1 MKLEKFIEK
10 LDKGEIKDLKPY
22 IEKENIDILLEIAK
36 RGLEVDYLLKRGEL
50 EVIETLINNG
60 YASEYYDFW
69 KHHSKQSIRETLA
82 KNGFFRDEFIKD
94 KKYPVRL
101 AAAGMDPEYLIK
113 LANRT
118 KTNTE
123 HNEIAYRFRQMPN
136 LTIDQIDFILQNAY
150 SRYYE
155 DAFRLKREGTL
166 KEPTVFEKTL
176 TTSQLFALN
185 NPLWVN
191 CLSVDIIHKILM
203 CYNDA
208 KQDGWVDQFGDLLDR
223 FTANNYE
230 DIYGIQNN
238 YIKEKGIKH
247 MATLRKIKDASTSNT
262 YTITVERGVDVM
274 KTINTYQTTS
284 PETDIIVQLLIY
296 AHKNDWSISQWTPN
310 KSSCL
315 S

>member
-22 IEKENIDILLEIAK
+22 IEKENVDILLEIAQ

-60 YASEYYDFW
+60 YASKYYDFW

-118 KTNTE
+118 KTDTE
-123 HNEIAYRFRQMPN
+123 KYEIAKRFRQMPN
-136 LTIDQIDFILQNAY
+136 ITIEQIDFILQNSY
-150 SRYYE
+150 SNYYE
-155 DAFRLKREGTL
+155 DSFHLKRNGVL

-176 TTSQLFALN
+176 SISQLFTLN
-185 NPLWVN
+185 NPLWTVG
-191 CLSVDIIHKILM
+191 LTIETIHEILGL
-203 CYNDA
+203 YGNA
-208 KQDGWVDQFGDLLDR
+208 KLDGWVDHFADFLDSLV
-223 FTANNYE
+223 ANNYE
-230 DIYGIQNN
+230 DSWNIYIN
-238 YIKEKGIKH
+238 YKKQFETEK
-247 MATLRKIKDASTSNT
+247 
-262 YTITVERGVDVM
+262 
-274 KTINTYQTTS
+274 
-284 PETDIIVQLLIY
+284 
-296 AHKNDWSISQWTPN
+296 
-310 KSSCL
+310 
-315 S
+315 

>member
-1 MKLEKFIEK
+1 MKLEKFINK
-10 LDKGEIKDLKPY
+10 LDNGEIKDLKPY
-22 IEKENIDILLEIAK
+22 IEKENVDILLEIAK

-82 KNGFFRDEFIKD
+82 KNG
-94 KKYPVRL
+94 L
-101 AAAGMDPEYLIK
+101 
-113 LANRT
+113 T

-123 HNEIAYRFRQMPN
+123 HNQIAWRFRQMPN

-191 CLSVDIIHKILM
+191 CLSIDIIHKILM

-238 YIKEKGIKH
+238 YIKEKGIKTWQH
-247 MATLRKIKDASTSNT
+247 
-262 YTITVERGVDVM
+262 
-274 KTINTYQTTS
+274 
-284 PETDIIVQLLIY
+284 
-296 AHKNDWSISQWTPN
+296 
-310 KSSCL
+310 
-315 S
+315 

>member
-10 LDKGEIKDLKPY
+10 LDNGEIKDLKPY
-22 IEKENIDILLEIAK
+22 IKKENIDILLEIAK

-118 KTNTE
+118 KTDTKK
-123 HNEIAYRFRQMPN
+123 HEIAKRFRQMPN
-136 LTIDQIDFILQNAY
+136 ITIEQIDFILQNNY
-150 SRYYE
+150 SNYYE
-155 DAFRLKREGTL
+155 DAFHLKRESQL
-166 KEPTVFEKTL
+166 KEPTIFEKTL
-176 TTSQLFALN
+176 TVAQLFTLN
-185 NPLWVN
+185 NPLWTVG
-191 CLSVDIIHKILM
+191 LSVDIIHKILM

-208 KQDGWVDQFGDLLDR
+208 KQDGWADQFGDLLNR

-238 YIKEKGIKH
+238 YIKEKGIK
-247 MATLRKIKDASTSNT
+247 TWQ
-262 YTITVERGVDVM
+262 Y
-274 KTINTYQTTS
+274 
-284 PETDIIVQLLIY
+284 
-296 AHKNDWSISQWTPN
+296 
-310 KSSCL
+310 
-315 S
+315 

>member
-1 MKLEKFIEK
+1 MKLEKFIDK

-22 IEKENIDILLEIAK
+22 IEKENVDILLEIAK

-118 KTNTE
+118 KTDTE
-123 HNEIAYRFRQMPN
+123 KYEIAKRFRQIPN
-136 LTIDQIDFILQNAY
+136 ITIEQIDFILQNNY
-150 SRYYE
+150 SNYYK
-155 DAFRLKREGTL
+155 DAFHLKRNGVL

-176 TTSQLFALN
+176 SISQLFTLN
-185 NPLWVN
+185 NPLWTIG
-191 CLSVDIIHKILM
+191 LTIDTIHDILGLYGNAKI
-203 CYNDA
+203 
-208 KQDGWVDQFGDLLDR
+208 DGWVDHFADFLDSLV
-223 FTANNYE
+223 ANNYE
-230 DIYGIQNN
+230 DSWNIYIN
-238 YIKEKGIKH
+238 YKKQFETEK
-247 MATLRKIKDASTSNT
+247 
-262 YTITVERGVDVM
+262 
-274 KTINTYQTTS
+274 
-284 PETDIIVQLLIY
+284 
-296 AHKNDWSISQWTPN
+296 
-310 KSSCL
+310 
-315 S
+315 

>member
-22 IEKENIDILLEIAK
+22 IKKENVDILLEIAK

-60 YASEYYDFW
+60 HASEYYDFW

-82 KNGFFRDEFIKD
+82 KNGLFRDEFIKD

-238 YIKEKGIKH
+238 YIKEKGIKTWQH
-247 MATLRKIKDASTSNT
+247 
-262 YTITVERGVDVM
+262 
-274 KTINTYQTTS
+274 
-284 PETDIIVQLLIY
+284 
-296 AHKNDWSISQWTPN
+296 
-310 KSSCL
+310 
-315 S
+315 

>member
-1 MKLEKFIEK
+1 MRLSIMIFGNIIVNNPFAKL
-10 LDKGEIKDLKPY
+10 LP
-22 IEKENIDILLEIAK
+22 
-36 RGLEVDYLLKRGEL
+36 
-50 EVIETLINNG
+50 
-60 YASEYYDFW
+60 
-69 KHHSKQSIRETLA
+69 

-113 LANRT
+113 LTNRT

-123 HNEIAYRFRQMPN
+123 HNQIAWRFRQMPN

-155 DAFRLKREGTL
+155 DAFRLKREGAL

-230 DIYGIQNN
+230 DIYGIKNN
-238 YIKEKGIKH
+238 YIKKKE
-247 MATLRKIKDASTSNT
+247 
-262 YTITVERGVDVM
+262 
-274 KTINTYQTTS
+274 
-284 PETDIIVQLLIY
+284 
-296 AHKNDWSISQWTPN
+296 
-310 KSSCL
+310 
-315 S
+315 